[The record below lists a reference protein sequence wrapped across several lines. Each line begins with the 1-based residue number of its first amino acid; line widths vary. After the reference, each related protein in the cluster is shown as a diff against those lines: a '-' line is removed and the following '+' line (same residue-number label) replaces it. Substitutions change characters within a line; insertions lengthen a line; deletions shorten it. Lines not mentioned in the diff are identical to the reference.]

1 MFQCLGHDAITLRL
15 RPNPWAENQHPT
27 SAWHGQGKKGK
38 EKNKKRNQTGKQNPR
53 QIIKAKP
60 NKEKEK

>member
-1 MFQCLGHDAITLRL
+1 M
-15 RPNPWAENQHPT
+15 
-27 SAWHGQGKKGK
+27 AWPGEKRKR
-38 EKNKKRNQTGKQNPR
+38 KNKKRNQTGKQNSR